1 MSARFFWA
9 AAAAAICTA
18 CAAEGDAWF
27 PFVISYGGEAN
38 ASSVAHLLDAPAAV
52 GDGRARITLSPA
64 SQTLW
69 YEVAIKSTRKE
80 KRSGEERQ
88 Q

>member
-1 MSARFFWA
+1 MNAKFRVAFATA
-9 AAAAAICTA
+9 AMIAA
-18 CAAEGDAWF
+18 CAAEEDAWF

-38 ASSVAHLLDAPAAV
+38 ASSVAHLLDASAAV